1 MKFLHKVIGQKKG
14 YTALKEKIIQY
25 GDLSMLS
32 TPQKDHEP
40 VALEKR
46 MQPQSVIDKGKDDGQ
61 RKIYS
66 FMDYTKSPLNSS

>member
-1 MKFLHKVIGQKKG
+1 MQKRFCKRSIVFVERPRMKFLHKVIGQKKG

-32 TPQKDHEP
+32 TPQKDHQP

-46 MQPQSVIDKGKDDGQ
+46 M
-61 RKIYS
+61 
-66 FMDYTKSPLNSS
+66 